1 MNIDGCDSVVIETIE
16 FLLSDTTALFATSC
30 NPLDTGIFVN
40 NLMNFAGCDSLIV
53 TTVSLMNCVTD
64 TTLILDTTCEP
75 SQTRND
81 TLTIVGSMGQDS
93 IIIYNT
99 ILLPSDT
106 VFVNLTSCNPLD
118 TGLIQENL
126 TNIFGC
132 DSLVITQTDLL
143 TSTEETIFLSSC
155 NPRDTGRIVL
165 TFQNVTGCD
174 STVITMTSLLPS
186 SIETIE
192 LTTCDPVATRMVRD
206 TFINQFGCDSI
217 LVTNITYQP
226 PSVSK
231 WTTTTCD
238 PSELSSDTVFLE
250 NYLGCDSL
258 VITEVILDQISIV
271 LETIDPECFGEE
283 DGQII
288 IDTIIGGT
296 APYLTALGDGPLNDQ
311 QQYFRLP
318 PGKYQV
324 MVQDANGCET
334 IREVNIT
341 SPEELT
347 LDLGLPNEINL
358 GESLE
363 IDPQISQPIDTFIW
377 EVAGD
382 SLFCD
387 SCLIQSLQPLNSAR
401 YQLTV
406 LTGSGCSATEVFVV
420 NVKKERA
427 VYVPNAFSP
436 NQDGNNDVL
445 MIYGGPEVARVK
457 NISIFNR
464 WGALVFSDENF
475 PTDDPSHGW
484 NGMFKGKPVNPGVF
498 VYQFEIEFVDGYT
511 KTYQGDVTIIK

>member
-1 MNIDGCDSVVIETIE
+1 
-16 FLLSDTTALFATSC
+16 
-30 NPLDTGIFVN
+30 
-40 NLMNFAGCDSLIV
+40 MNFAGCDSLIV
-53 TTVSLMNCVTD
+53 TTISLMNCVAD

-81 TLTIVGSMGQDS
+81 TLIIDGSMGQDS

-118 TGLIQENL
+118 TGLVRKKL
-126 TNIFGC
+126 TN
-132 DSLVITQTDLL
+132 
-143 TSTEETIFLSSC
+143 
-155 NPRDTGRIVL
+155 
-165 TFQNVTGCD
+165 
-174 STVITMTSLLPS
+174 M
-186 SIETIE
+186 
-192 LTTCDPVATRMVRD
+192 
-206 TFINQFGCDSI
+206 FGCDSI
-217 LVTNITYQP
+217 LVTNTTYQP
-226 PSVSK
+226 PSVFK
-231 WTTTTCD
+231 RTTTTCD
-238 PSELSSDTVFLE
+238 PSDLSSDTIFLE

-271 LETIDPECFGEE
+271 LETLDPECFGKE

-296 APYLTALGDGPLNDQ
+296 PPYLTALGDGPLSDQ
-311 QQYFRLP
+311 QQYLRLP
-318 PGKYQV
+318 PGSYQV

-334 IREVNIT
+334 ISEVNIT

-347 LDLGLPNEINL
+347 LDLGLPGEIKL

-363 IDPQISQPIDTFIW
+363 INPQISQPIDTFIW

-406 LTGSGCSATEVFVV
+406 LTASGCSATEEFVV

-436 NQDGNNDVL
+436 NQDGNNDFFI
-445 MIYGGPEVARVK
+445 IYGGPEVTRVK
-457 NISIFNR
+457 NIRIFNR

-511 KTYQGDVTIIK
+511 KTYKGDVTIMR